1 MLKVVG
7 VKFRKAGKIYYFN
20 PNDLELN
27 LGDAVVVENSRGL
40 ELGYIGETLK
50 EIDESEL
57 SEELMPVVRIATKKD
72 LENFE
77 KNKEK
82 ESQALAKAKELVK
95 KYNLDMKFVDAEY
108 TLDSSKV
115 IINFTCEDRVD
126 FRELVKEL
134 ASILKTRI
142 ELRQI
147 GIRDQAKIIG
157 AIGNCGKECCCKMY
171 LSDFDKVSIKMAKTQ
186 NLSLNPTKI
195 SGVCGRLMCCLA
207 YENEFY
213 AEIMSKM
220 PKLNSKVKTKD
231 GIGQVVYNDV
241 LKERVVVKFVTE
253 DSTKIE
259 SYAIDEIKPVP
270 NENKENQENKN
281 NKK

>member
-20 PNDLELN
+20 PNNLELN

-82 ESQALAKAKELVK
+82 ESQALAKAKELVN